1 MKNILEENQTTKTNS
16 DRAPSLSERFSR
28 HFEFDGPKRPDKR
41 EGPPKV
47 YKELKIL
54 KFLKPVPWILLITF
68 AISFFWD
75 FEGRTVTLL
84 NLTLP
89 LDGILRIVSVSGLIG
104 FLTNW
109 VAITMLF
116 RPVQRRPLLGQ
127 GLIPAHKERIAWRL
141 STAVSEDLI
150 NPDLIKQ
157 KLDDSGAVSRY
168 RSAMIDDIESV
179 IRKPA
184 FRKDVKEWLMDYLQD
199 LVREPKVKRSLT
211 RQITEEIEKGLEE
224 KPIERTALKTYMLIR
239 GKTLTD
245 LIADAVDD
253 IPITLERKIDVVD
266 DLLDELPEAIR
277 ENTNQLD
284 ATVTGLVYTLVN
296 RFDVQALVEE
306 NLQKYDEARLEKMIR
321 NATNEQL
328 RTIQYLGAVL
338 GTVGGFVIW
347 QPVWMLL
354 LLSGTGGV
362 IWVADRLLYGRA
374 G

>member
-1 MKNILEENQTTKTNS
+1 M
-16 DRAPSLSERFSR
+16 SERFSR
-28 HFEFDGPKRPDKR
+28 HFEFDGPERPHKR

-47 YKELKIL
+47 YQELKIL
-54 KFLKPVPWILLITF
+54 KFLKLVPWILLITF

-75 FEGRTVTLL
+75 FEGRTITLF

-89 LDGILRIVSVSGLIG
+89 LNGLLRIVSVSGLIG

-116 RPVQRRPLLGQ
+116 RPVRRRPLLGQ

-199 LVREPKVKRSLT
+199 LVREPKVKSSLT
-211 RQITEEIEKGLEE
+211 RQITEEIEKGLKE

-347 QPVWMLL
+347 QPVYMLI
-354 LLSGTGGV
+354 LLSAIGV
-362 IWVADRLLYGRA
+362 TIWTVDSWLYREKPTQ
-374 G
+374 